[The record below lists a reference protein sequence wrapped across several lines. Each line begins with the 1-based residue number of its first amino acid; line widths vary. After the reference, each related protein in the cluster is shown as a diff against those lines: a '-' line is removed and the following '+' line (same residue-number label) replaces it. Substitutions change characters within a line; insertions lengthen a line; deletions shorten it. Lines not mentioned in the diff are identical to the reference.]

1 MEAGAEMRRPEGVVV
16 LGLVSWGAAGGML
29 VAALVMVLT
38 PGPNMLYLLSRSVSQ
53 GRAAGLVSLAGTG
66 VGFVVYL
73 AAATLGLTAVFAA
86 VPWMYIALKAAGV
99 AYLGW
104 LAWKAL
110 RPGSPG
116 LFGGSS
122 GGIAVNHEP
131 RWRLFGN
138 GLLTNLLNPKVAVM
152 YAALLP
158 QFIDPHRGHVAT
170 QGMVLGGL
178 QIVVSL
184 LVNGMLVFAAGS
196 IAAFLAARPRWAG
209 VQRWATGLLLAAVTL
224 LLAREVPRP
233 AKA

>member
-1 MEAGAEMRRPEGVVV
+1 M

-66 VGFVVYL
+66 VGFLVYL
-73 AAATLGLTAVFAA
+73 AAATLGLTAFFAA
-86 VPWMYIALKAAGV
+86 VPWMYVALKAAGV

-110 RPGSPG
+110 RPGAPW
-116 LFGGSS
+116 LFGGGAASAA
-122 GGIAVNHEP
+122 GVAAVEHEP
-131 RWRLFGN
+131 RWKLFCN

-158 QFIDPHRGHVAT
+158 QFIDPSRGYVAA
-170 QGMVLGGL
+170 QGLVLGGL
-178 QIVVSL
+178 QIGVSL
-184 LVNGMLVFAAGS
+184 LVNGALVLAAGS
-196 IAAFLAARPRWAG
+196 LAGFLAARPGWAK
-209 VQRWATGLLLAAVTL
+209 VQRWATGLLLSAVAL

-233 AKA
+233 VKG